1 MRTARAKG
9 LTERTVIMRHAFRNA
24 MIPVATVIAFDVGGL
39 IGGAVI
45 TETIFA
51 WKGMGSVFQDAL
63 TKTDLNPLMG
73 FILITSI
80 LTVIFNML
88 ADILYSVLDPRIR
101 VS

>member
-1 MRTARAKG
+1 
-9 LTERTVIMRHAFRNA
+9 
-24 MIPVATVIAFDVGGL
+24 
-39 IGGAVI
+39 VI

-51 WKGMGSVFQDAL
+51 WKGMGSIFQDAL
-63 TKTDLNPLMG
+63 RTTDLNPLMG